1 MNIKSDHLLGVIG
14 LSLVVFLSTYAIWYW
29 TTEPEKVVNSAPK
42 VIEIEGKTYYEIEG
56 SNPVV
61 PTFETLVLASKQA
74 NKDSQDNT
82 VSPPDTLNNTQKM
95 VQLFDEIV
103 EQHGMRTALDWMER
117 AVILDKNERN

>member
-14 LSLVVFLSTYAIWYW
+14 VSLVVFLSTYAIWYW
-29 TTEPEKVVNSAPK
+29 TTEPEKVVNSALK

-61 PTFETLVLASKQA
+61 PTFETLVLASEQA

-103 EQHGMRTALDWMER
+103 KQHGMRTALDWMER